1 MNDLWVLSL
10 LAIPIAFWLW
20 VLAVENRYLDRRVER
35 LQAKLDKANLQ
46 REAAFLGCDPVEC
59 EECHLP
65 GDCPLCGAS

>member
-1 MNDLWVLSL
+1 MNDIWVLSL

-20 VLAVENRYLDRRVER
+20 VLALENRYLNRRVER

-46 REAAFLGCDPVEC
+46 REAAFLGFDPIEC